1 MSVLGLSLIVNA
13 ILATLILVLIFRAK
27 ARIVEEKMATFA
39 GLLNVMT
46 YGLGV
51 ADDERRW
58 DRLALGMKGMLGG
71 GEEEQIRSNLVR
83 ASIMC
88 FLRSEPVGADL
99 SEHLRALALKCIDG
113 QAEAENVWSYIDG
126 VLTQQPGFEEEI
138 CTRFSPKQLAHGQF
152 QLEAN
157 LFRMY
162 RAALDKR
169 SHRILTF

>member
-1 MSVLGLSLIVNA
+1 MSVLVWSLIANA
-13 ILATLILVLIFRAK
+13 ILAMFVIVLFFRAK

-46 YGLGV
+46 SGLGA
-51 ADDERRW
+51 ADAERRW
-58 DRLALGMKGMLGG
+58 DSLALGMKWMLGG
-71 GEEEQIRSNLVR
+71 GDEEQIRANLVR
-83 ASIMC
+83 ASIMSL
-88 FLRSEPVGADL
+88 FRSETAAADL
-99 SEHLRALALKCIDG
+99 SEHLRALTLTCMKGDS
-113 QAEAENVWSYIDG
+113 EAENVWSYIDG
-126 VLTQQPGFEEEI
+126 VIAQEPGFEEEV
-138 CTRFSPKQLAHGQF
+138 CARFSPKQLAQGQF